1 MVSELPLL
9 LLEPDVLPEL
19 LDVLLLDAL
28 LLLAVGLELGVDSPL
43 VLDEAEDDAEEDA
56 EDDGVD
62 AEGVVVDVVGV
73 EVVSV
78 VPVSAVVEVDGIAA
92 ISARVPATLTT
103 ATPALTAEVRFAP
116 LRAVSG
122 VRPALRAITLLRS
135 LGWCGPW
142 SVLHHPEGAL

>member
-1 MVSELPLL
+1 MVSELPL
-9 LLEPDVLPEL
+9 EPDVPLE
-19 LDVLLLDAL
+19 LDAL

-43 VLDEAEDDAEEDA
+43 VPVEVDVELDEELEAAELEAAELEA
-56 EDDGVD
+56 ESVDDGVD
-62 AEGVVVDVVGV
+62 ADAVGV
-73 EVVSV
+73 GAVVV
-78 VPVSAVVEVDGIAA
+78 VPVSAVVDVEGMAA

-122 VRPALRAITLLRS
+122 LRPALRAITLLPS

-142 SVLHHPEGAL
+142 SVVHHPEGAL

>member
-9 LLEPDVLPEL
+9 LLDPDVLPEL

-43 VLDEAEDDAEEDA
+43 VLDEVEEEAEDDAEA
-56 EDDGVD
+56 VG
-62 AEGVVVDVVGV
+62 VDVVGV
-73 EVVSV
+73 DVVSV

-103 ATPALTAEVRFAP
+103 ATPALTAEVRFTP

-142 SVLHHPEGAL
+142 SVLHHPEGTL